1 MKVEDLDVFKLAH
14 DLTLEI
20 YKITE
25 MFPENERYGLA
36 SQMRR
41 AAMSIGSN
49 LMEGSHKF
57 SKKEYRYFIGI
68 SRGSTGELKYQ
79 LLLPKDL
86 SYMNIDTFEKV
97 RSHCERVSMMLSK
110 LYSALEK

>member
-14 DLTLEI
+14 ELTIEI
-20 YKITE
+20 YSITE
-25 MFPENERYGLA
+25 MFPENERYGLT

-49 LMEGSHKF
+49 LMEGSHRF

-79 LLLPKDL
+79 LLLSRDL
-86 SYMNIDTFEKV
+86 SYISIDMFEKV
-97 RSHCERVSMMLSK
+97 NSHCERVSMMLSK
-110 LYSALEK
+110 LYSALDT

>member
-14 DLTLEI
+14 ELTLEI

-25 MFPENERYGLA
+25 MFPENERYGLT

-49 LMEGSHKF
+49 LMEGSHRF
-57 SKKEYRYFIGI
+57 SKKEYKYFIGI
-68 SRGSTGELKYQ
+68 SRGSAGELKYQ
-79 LLLPKDL
+79 LFLSKDL
-86 SYMNIDTFEKV
+86 SYINIDTFEKV
-97 RSHCERVSMMLSK
+97 NTNIERVSMMLSK
-110 LYSALEK
+110 MYSALDK